1 VGLRAC
7 DGAIENRMQWGRV
20 RVLPRYG
27 LVARGTELCLRI
39 LVLWEVTQCHWVV
52 EPLKM
57 KATIV
62 RNVRTT
68 ERHIPDALD
77 RQQDRCETLKLYD
90 SYPSLRVC
98 SKN

>member
-1 VGLRAC
+1 
-7 DGAIENRMQWGRV
+7 MQWGRV
-20 RVLPRYG
+20 RVLPRYS
-27 LVARGTELCLRI
+27 LMTRGTELCLRI
-39 LVLWEVTQCHWVV
+39 QVSWDVTQCRWRF

-62 RNVRTT
+62 RNVSTT

-77 RQQDRCETLKLYD
+77 RQQDRCEALKLYY